1 MRSEARAEAESG
13 LARKRFQAGLNSRDG
28 MIEAEAKLIEQKL
41 TASELHG
48 AHLLAAVGLIEALG
62 GVTKITMPLP

>member
-1 MRSEARAEAESG
+1 
-13 LARKRFQAGLNSRDG
+13 

-41 TASELHG
+41 TASELHS

-62 GVTKITMPLP
+62 GGYENNDAAALKNQFERRVDKRSASTSKA